1 MKTPMKQTS
10 IRRMWVAMIVLAGG
24 WMGVSE
30 ATACDRPYAPP
41 DYRTVMAWESQVEA
55 YPVWVTKY
63 DHCGR
68 AYRAEVT
75 RYRTVSVPVTRRV
88 RVS

>member
-1 MKTPMKQTS
+1 MRTPMSKVWGAL
-10 IRRMWVAMIVLAGG
+10 MVLALGL
-24 WMGVSE
+24 MGASQSH
-30 ATACDRPYAPP
+30 ACDRADAPP
-41 DYRTVMAWESQVEA
+41 VYRTVMAWESQVEA

-75 RYRTVSVPVTRRV
+75 RYRTVSVPVIRRV